1 MICSFCLAAIEH
13 GTMFYAPKGSPRH
26 LRREIPACN
35 DCWRDAHDKLL
46 AQGYL
51 VGDVIN
57 MKVVST
63 PFGLPLVSVPITDF
77 ADPPRTIPLDIVIPE
92 REISFH
98 PIKTSE
104 GIKMIKDAVEN
115 VISECDE

>member
-63 PFGLPLVSVPITDF
+63 REEANVKACD
-77 ADPPRTIPLDIVIPE
+77 RTVWCHCVDGW
-92 REISFH
+92 S
-98 PIKTSE
+98 
-104 GIKMIKDAVEN
+104 GICESIEKGYGCWA
-115 VISECDE
+115 